1 MEWNP
6 LKALKS
12 RILTAAVLSLV
23 LPAAAGLAG
32 VPSVAEASALQSARV
47 LPSAETDAVASGSDA
62 ADDPS
67 IWVHPSDPA
76 KSMIIATNK
85 DGGILVYDLNGRQK
99 YSYETGRMNNIDVRY
114 GFKLAGQTVDIAAA
128 TNRTTNSIDIFAI
141 DKSTGALRAVS
152 GTPIVSSMSE
162 VYGFSLYHSLKT
174 GKYYALVLGKEGE
187 FEQYELFDN
196 GKGAIDGKKV
206 REFKLATQSEGIV
219 ADDEYGRLYIAEEDA
234 GVWLYGAEPGDGDV
248 RETVAAVDGVKLT
261 ADVEG
266 LTLYYAEDGDGYLIA
281 SSQGSSSYA
290 VFDREDGEYE
300 GSFVIADAP
309 GIDGTS
315 ETDGIDVLGFGLGS
329 QYPKGLFIAQ
339 DDENL
344 QDGAVINQNFKIV
357 KWDAISDAFEDV
369 FGDDLDVDNDIDP
382 RKLEYREED

>member
-1 MEWNP
+1 M
-6 LKALKS
+6 KALKS

-32 VPSVAEASALQSARV
+32 VPSAAEASALQSARV

-196 GKGAIDGKKV
+196 GKGFIDGKKV

-219 ADDEYGRLYIAEEDA
+219 ADDEYGRLYIAEEEA

-266 LTLYYAEDGDGYLIA
+266 LTLYYAEDGEGYLIA

>member
-1 MEWNP
+1 M
-6 LKALKS
+6 KALKS
-12 RILTAAVLSLV
+12 RMLTAAVLSFV

-32 VPSVAEASALQSARV
+32 APALAEAGSTAPARV
-47 LPSAETDAVASGSDA
+47 LASAETDAVASGSDA

-85 DGGILVYDLNGRQK
+85 DGGILVYDLNGKQK
-99 YSYETGRMNNIDVRY
+99 YSYETGRMNNIDVCY
-114 GFKLAGQTVDIAAA
+114 GFKLAGQSVDIAAA
-128 TNRTTNSIDIFAI
+128 TNRTTNTIDIFAI
-141 DKSTGALRAVS
+141 DRSTGALRSVI

-174 GKYYALVLGKEGE
+174 GKFYALVLGKEGE
-187 FEQYELFDN
+187 FEQYELYDN
-196 GKGAIDGKKV
+196 GKGAINGKKV
-206 REFKLATQSEGIV
+206 REFKLATQSEGMV

-234 GVWLYGAEPGDGDV
+234 GIWAYGAEPGDGDA
-248 RETVAAVDGVKLT
+248 RKSVAAVDGVKLT

-266 LTLYYAEDGDGYLIA
+266 LTLYYGEDGEGYLIA

-300 GSFVIADAP
+300 GSFVIADGPA
-309 GIDGTS
+309 IDGTS
-315 ETDGIDVLGFGLGS
+315 ETDGIDVLSFGLGS
-329 QYPKGLFIAQ
+329 QYPDGIFIAQ
-339 DDENL
+339 DDQNL

-357 KWDAISDAFEDV
+357 KWDAVDDAFEDA
-369 FGDDLDVDNDIDP
+369 FGDDLDVDHDVDP
-382 RKLEYREED
+382 RKLKYREED

>member
-1 MEWNP
+1 M
-6 LKALKS
+6 KALKS